1 MMPTK
6 PTKGTKAKAAAIAAA
21 AVISSPRELLLPYQR
36 AWADDDARFKIGL
49 MARQVGKDF
58 SSGEEGI
65 RECFAAEQRGEKTT
79 WLVAAPSERQSL
91 ESLEK
96 WKEWVAAYKLSI
108 ADLIEEREGDSE
120 TLLKSATIVFPHGS
134 RVIAVPG
141 KPDTVRGFSANVL
154 LTEAAFFEDLK
165 STLRAVLP
173 SITNPLRGGNKKL
186 RMISTPNGR
195 GDRFEEIWS
204 DNFQKP
210 GAKWSCHK
218 VTIWDAVKMGLPMD
232 PNEIR
237 DALNDPIGW
246 AQEYEC
252 EFLDTSNV
260 LLPYDLIAGAE
271 SAEATEFCDPA
282 FFAAGSSRVFCGV
295 DFGRQNDPTVCWTLE
310 QVGDILWTR
319 EVLVL
324 EKMESPDQQA
334 ILSSRIKRA
343 ERTCFDYTGPG
354 IGLGDY
360 MKREHGEWNP
370 EQHQF
375 GKVELCTFT
384 VGFKR
389 ENFPKMRRRFEAPV
403 KIRVPVSRVIRE
415 DLHAMQQIVTG
426 GQYNYWAARTKEG
439 HSDRC
444 TALMLASR
452 AAGDGSEPAP
462 GVYFG

>member
-1 MMPTK
+1 MMAVKVTK
-6 PTKGTKAKAAAIAAA
+6 NARVKAAAVAAA
-21 AVISSPRELLLPYQR
+21 AVISSPRELLLSYQR
-36 AWADDDARFKIGL
+36 AWADDAARFKIGL

-65 RECFAAEQRGEKTT
+65 RDCYQAESRGEKTT
-79 WLVAAPSERQSL
+79 WLLAAPSERQSL

-96 WKEWVAAYKLSI
+96 WKEWVAAYKLAI
-108 ADLIEEREGDSE
+108 EDIQEERVGGSE
-120 TLLKSATIVFPHGS
+120 TLLKSATIVFHGGS

-173 SITNPLRGGNKKL
+173 SITNPLRGGLKKL

-204 DNFQKP
+204 DNFKKP

-218 VTIWDAVKMGLPMD
+218 VTIWDAVKQGLPMD

-271 SAEATEFCDPA
+271 SADATEFCDPA
-282 FFAAGSSRVFCGV
+282 FFAAGSSQVFCGV

-310 QVGDILWTR
+310 QIGDILWTR

-324 EKMESPDQQA
+324 DEMDSPDQQA
-334 ILSSRIKRA
+334 ILASRIHRS

-354 IGLGDY
+354 IGLGDFL
-360 MKREHGEWNP
+360 KREHGEWNP
-370 EQHQF
+370 EGHLF
-375 GKVELCTFT
+375 GKIELCTFT

-389 ENFPKMRRRFEAPV
+389 EIFPRMRRKFEAPV
-403 KIRVPVSRVIRE
+403 KVRVPVSRVVRE
-415 DLHAMQQIVTG
+415 DLHAMQQIVNG
-426 GQYNYWAARTKEG
+426 GQYDYWAARTKEG

-444 TALMLASR
+444 TALALAVR
-452 AAGDGSEPAP
+452 AAGDGETATP
-462 GVYFG
+462 GVW